1 MMLRPSPGMGWPGDG
16 VRRGR
21 VPRGGDPAGGTGP
34 AGNPGPWLVADPD
47 VTSGT
52 GLILF
57 PQAGALPAVWA
68 GPVPGGGLEPGDAA
82 ALLRA
87 ARPGPLL
94 PQHGE
99 GWFGLPGL
107 SGHRL
112 DPGGH
117 PAAGRDWSPRF
128 QPVRWEPGERR
139 TLIEA
144 EDAIAGLRLVT
155 EADAVPGGAIRVRH
169 TVTNTGRQPYVVDSL
184 EVVFPLPGRAGEVLD
199 FTGRQTA
206 SASRS
211 GTGSATGCGC
221 ARAAAATPGTTR
233 PRSWSRAYPASGS
246 ATARCSGCTWR
257 GAVTRCTGSN
267 GCPPDW
273 AWCTGARPRPR
284 GGCCRA

>member
-1 MMLRPSPGMGWPGDG
+1 M
-16 VRRGR
+16 RRGR

-68 GPVPGGGLEPGDAA
+68 GPLPGGGLEPGDAA

-99 GWFGLPGL
+99 GWFGRPGL

-139 TLIEA
+139 TVIEA
-144 EDAIAGLRLVT
+144 EDSIAGLRLVT

-169 TVTNTGRQPYVVDSL
+169 TVTNTGRQPYVVDR
-184 EVVFPLPGRAGEVLD
+184 P
-199 FTGRQTA
+199 
-206 SASRS
+206 
-211 GTGSATGCGC
+211 GTGLHRPGHPGAAGPRGPRHSLRGALTSA
-221 ARAAAATPGTTR
+221 ARTPDPAIAYRAPASTIAAAI
-233 PRSWSRAYPASGS
+233 S
-246 ATARCSGCTWR
+246 A
-257 GAVTRCTGSN
+257 
-267 GCPPDW
+267 W
-273 AWCTGARPRPR
+273 ADRHGLR
-284 GGCCRA
+284 